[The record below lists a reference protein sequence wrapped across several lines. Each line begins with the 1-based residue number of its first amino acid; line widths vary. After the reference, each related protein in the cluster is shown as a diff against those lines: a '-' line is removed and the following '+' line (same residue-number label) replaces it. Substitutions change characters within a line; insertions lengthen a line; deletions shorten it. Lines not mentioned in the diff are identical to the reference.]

1 MYLFSATSGREKG
14 DTFFPFTLVFH
25 LSQDGLYQ
33 GHAQAKFERQLKT
46 IKIDSIY
53 WALINCLI

>member
-14 DTFFPFTLVFH
+14 DTSFPFTLVFH

-53 WALINCLI
+53 